1 MKYCPNIRWLDKDNL
16 FTTFRFSIFSSFSLN
31 NNIILCRFQLRKDTF
46 YSNYIQLDLNA
57 WQRITNTEKDHVVEY
72 LAKTRKSFC
81 TDWSKFKTR
90 KRRANILVF
99 IFMDRPTC
107 SIPIKYVN
115 SFWLFQTKKG
125 IGYFCF
131 LLKLIVI
138 WLFFP
143 LDLGVDI
150 DTVKLNTTKPRIN
163 SNKKVHVSFWENKW
177 YNRIK
182 MNTVRN

>member
-1 MKYCPNIRWLDKDNL
+1 MTITDMWSKKNFKIKTPKKFKREIFQQKNQRKNL
-16 FTTFRFSIFSSFSLN
+16 L
-31 NNIILCRFQLRKDTF
+31 
-46 YSNYIQLDLNA
+46 
-57 WQRITNTEKDHVVEY
+57 
-72 LAKTRKSFC
+72 SFC

-99 IFMDRPTC
+99 IFMDRVTC
-107 SIPIKYVN
+107 LIPIKYVN

-125 IGYFCF
+125 IGYSCF

-150 DTVKLNTTKPRIN
+150 DTVKLNTTKPRTN